1 MRPQPFEDLNLAIR
15 SFGTSPTLYGSV
27 EEALA
32 AFLEPE
38 VLDGTNQYPNPN
50 PNPNPN
56 PSPSPSPNPD
66 PKQVLDGANQYT
78 CDKCRCSRDAFKGI
92 KLTKLP
98 RVLTIGLKRFD
109 FDLST
114 LTRVTPHVH
123 VRGKAASRQR
133 RSAAA
138 AQRRSPAAPLGSPG
152 LQPRPPRT
160 DPPGAGLAWGWASL
174 GLG

>member
-15 SFGTSPTLYGSV
+15 SFGTSPTLYGSL

-38 VLDGTNQYPNPN
+38 
-50 PNPNPN
+50 
-56 PSPSPSPNPD
+56 
-66 PKQVLDGANQYT
+66 VLDGANQYT

-109 FDLST
+109 FDLAT
-114 LTRVTPHVH
+114 LTRVPPHVGEQ
-123 VRGKAASRQR
+123 RGLLAAPQR

-138 AQRRSPAAPLGSPG
+138 R
-152 LQPRPPRT
+152 
-160 DPPGAGLAWGWASL
+160 
-174 GLG
+174 

>member
-15 SFGTSPTLYGSV
+15 SFGTSPTLYGSL

-38 VLDGTNQYPNPN
+38 VLDG
-50 PNPNPN
+50 
-56 PSPSPSPNPD
+56 
-66 PKQVLDGANQYT
+66 ANQYT
-78 CDKCRCSRDAFKGI
+78 CDKCKCSRDAFKGI

-133 RSAAA
+133 RSGAA

>member
-15 SFGTSPTLYGSV
+15 SFGTSPTLYGSL

-38 VLDGTNQYPNPN
+38 
-50 PNPNPN
+50 
-56 PSPSPSPNPD
+56 
-66 PKQVLDGANQYT
+66 VLDGANQYT

-109 FDLST
+109 FDLAT
-114 LTRVTPHVH
+114 LTRVPPHVGEQ
-123 VRGKAASRQR
+123 RGLLAAPQR

-138 AQRRSPAAPLGSPG
+138 PQRRSPVA
-152 LQPRPPRT
+152 R
-160 DPPGAGLAWGWASL
+160 
-174 GLG
+174 